1 MKKNGLLAAL
11 FALLLLPALVLAEG
25 PALMTSLPED
35 ALLVENVEFED
46 GDFIRTYHIADGA
59 TVQMLRYGAFDMT
72 LDDLAEGEWTGYTA
86 KEPLALGALD
96 GYPAEGVHLML
107 GEAERTMDVYIVL
120 VYAQNRTLIYQA
132 VLGEGADLTQAQ
144 EWLSNLQVIEEEET
158 QNG

>member
-46 GDFIRTYHIADGA
+46 GDFIRTYQIADGA

-72 LDDLAEGEWTGYTA
+72 LDDLAEGEWTG
-86 KEPLALGALD
+86 
-96 GYPAEGVHLML
+96 
-107 GEAERTMDVYIVL
+107 
-120 VYAQNRTLIYQA
+120 
-132 VLGEGADLTQAQ
+132 
-144 EWLSNLQVIEEEET
+144 
-158 QNG
+158 

>member
-46 GDFIRTYHIADGA
+46 GDFIRTYQIADGA

-86 KEPLALGALD
+86 REELELKAMD
-96 GYPAEGVHLML
+96 GYPAEGVHLMT
-107 GEAERTMDVYIVL
+107 GDAENGLDVYIVL
-120 VYAQNRTLIYQA
+120 VRVQEQTLIFQT
-132 VLGEGADLTQAQ
+132 VLETGTDLTRVQ
-144 EWLSNLQVIEEEET
+144 EWLSDMRVVQEDEAA
-158 QNG
+158 NG